1 MIKLLHL
8 NCGGNL
14 AIDVKI
20 QNIFGQV
27 RASIN
32 RDVIVAKF
40 AGLIGKGVTV
50 QGTQFMCL
58 RCSKEIA
65 EEEIGINCKH
75 TGNLKPIGEFIIMKS
90 KKEGMRTKS
99 NLVHKEYVNQF
110 IKDYKRE
117 GYKIEKVE
125 PKLKLDMEV
134 KRG

>member
-8 NCGGNL
+8 DCGGNL

-20 QNIFGQV
+20 ENIFGQV

-32 RDVIVAKF
+32 RDVIVARF

-58 RCSKEIA
+58 RCSKEIG
-65 EEEIGINCKH
+65 EEEIGISCKH
-75 TGNLKPIGEFIIMKS
+75 TGKLKPLGEFMIMKV
-90 KKEGMRTKS
+90 KREGQRTKS
-99 NLVHKEYVNQF
+99 NIVHKEYMNQF
-110 IKDYKRE
+110 VKDYKRE
-117 GYKIEKVE
+117 GYKIEKIE
-125 PKLKLDMEV
+125 PELKLDMEV